1 MGNQISNIY
10 EYVYNSVLFFPES
23 ENEINMNNIDDNQ
36 PQESVSDSLKTN
48 TEINCNQNTLEIHI
62 SEQEVNQPEV
72 NQPEVNE
79 PEVNQP
85 EVNQPEVN
93 QPEVNQPEVNQPEVN
108 KPEVNQPEVNQ
119 PNVKNS
125 DSTILFHPPLV
136 YPPNYFSNQTTI
148 VGLDNDY
155 ENEVFEEESDSDNY
169 MNKSF
174 EKSDIE
180 EDIPEEINEGL
191 ESDDEEELVNLLR
204 VNRISHNIV
213 NNLLNNSVNE
223 ISQDKRIFNDNVAN
237 VDIDDGINGLLSDDI
252 DNVKGYSL
260 DDSFVGYPIEY
271 MSSDSEDVINRE
283 ILNPGFDDSE
293 DEIIYERA

>member
-10 EYVYNSVLFFPES
+10 EYVYNSVLFFPEES

-36 PQESVSDSLKTN
+36 LQESVSESLETN

-62 SEQEVNQPEV
+62 SEQEVNEQ
-72 NQPEVNE
+72 
-79 PEVNQP
+79 EVNQP
-85 EVNQPEVN
+85 EVNQS
-93 QPEVNQPEVNQPEVN
+93 
-108 KPEVNQPEVNQ
+108 
-119 PNVKNS
+119 NVKNS
-125 DSTILFHPPLV
+125 DSTIFHHPLV

-148 VGLDNDY
+148 VGVDNNYD
-155 ENEVFEEESDSDNY
+155 NEVFEEESYSDNY

-180 EDIPEEINEGL
+180 EDIPEEINDGL
-191 ESDDEEELVNLLR
+191 ESDNEEELVNLLR

-283 ILNPGFDDSE
+283 ILNPAFDDSD